1 MGRTVR
7 EHTWKQIDQ
16 SGDLTIVL
24 ARGNG
29 RLDQSSSNR
38 GDEKY
43 LNSKYLS
50 RVVSFAGGVNVGYE
64 RKRGTALR
72 F

>member
-1 MGRTVR
+1 MGRTER
-7 EHTWKQIDQ
+7 GHTWKHIDQ

-29 RLDQSSSNR
+29 RLDQSGSNR

-50 RVVSFAGGVNVGYE
+50 RVV
-64 RKRGTALR
+64 
-72 F
+72 